1 MGRRRARWLQGR
13 PCLSALAPQA
23 SLARQGLAPHRKP
36 PNVLNHG
43 SGAASSPPAGLL
55 RPVSALP
62 PATCWCPCLLEGPQA
77 RLGESGLPR
86 SRGPHHGA
94 YSSEPPGARGS
105 FPPFPAANGQEIHQH
120 DAGLIQKPPAD
131 ITFNGEMLTF
141 APKTEMEARVSPS
154 TT

>member
-1 MGRRRARWLQGR
+1 MPGGCWDVPVCLLWLPRPLWPDRAWLPTGSRQMSLIMALGLPPLLLQACSAR
-13 PCLSALAPQA
+13 LSALPQ
-23 SLARQGLAPHRKP
+23 
-36 PNVLNHG
+36 
-43 SGAASSPPAGLL
+43 
-55 RPVSALP
+55 
-62 PATCWCPCLLEGPQA
+62 ATCWCPCLLEGPQA

-94 YSSEPPGARGS
+94 CSSEPPGARGS

-141 APKTEMEARVSPS
+141 APKTETEARVSLS

>member
-1 MGRRRARWLQGR
+1 MPGGCWDVPVCLLWLPRPLWPDRAWLPTGSRQMSLIMALGLPPLLLQASSAR
-13 PCLSALAPQA
+13 LSALPQ
-23 SLARQGLAPHRKP
+23 
-36 PNVLNHG
+36 
-43 SGAASSPPAGLL
+43 
-55 RPVSALP
+55 
-62 PATCWCPCLLEGPQA
+62 ATCWCPCLLEGPQA

-94 YSSEPPGARGS
+94 CSSEPPGARGS

-120 DAGLIQKPPAD
+120 DAGLIRKPPAD

-141 APKTEMEARVSPS
+141 APKTEREARVSPS